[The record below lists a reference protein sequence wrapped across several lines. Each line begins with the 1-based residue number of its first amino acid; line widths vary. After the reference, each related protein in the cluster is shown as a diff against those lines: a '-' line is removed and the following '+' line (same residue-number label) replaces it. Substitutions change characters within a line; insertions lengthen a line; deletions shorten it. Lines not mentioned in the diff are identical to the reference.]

1 MADSF
6 IPTKDKTSVTIRQ
19 YDGSDLEG
27 YLFVP
32 VHDRLVDVMNDD
44 RQFLPF
50 ESMDGDF
57 IVLAKASI
65 VSISAGKASASG
77 VRLRAKPEA

>member
-6 IPTKDKTSVTIRQ
+6 IPTKDKTAVTIRQ
-19 YDGSDLEG
+19 YDGSDIEG
-27 YLFVP
+27 YLCVP
-32 VHDRLVDVMNDD
+32 VHDRLVDVMNDE

-50 ESMDGDF
+50 ESEQGEF

-65 VSISAGKASASG
+65 VSISAGKTSG
-77 VRLRAKPEA
+77 SGLRLRAKPET

>member
-6 IPTKDKTSVTIRQ
+6 IPTKDKTAVTIRQ
-19 YDGSDLEG
+19 YDGSDIEG

-32 VHDRLVDVMNDD
+32 VHDRLVDVMNDE

-50 ESMDGDF
+50 ESEQGEF

-65 VSISAGKASASG
+65 VSISAGKTAGSG
-77 VRLRAKPEA
+77 LRLRAKPEI